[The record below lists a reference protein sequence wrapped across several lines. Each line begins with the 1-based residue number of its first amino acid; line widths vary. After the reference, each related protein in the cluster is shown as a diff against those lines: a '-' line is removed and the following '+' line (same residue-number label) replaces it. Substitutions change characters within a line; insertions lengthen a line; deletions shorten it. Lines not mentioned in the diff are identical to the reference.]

1 MFYLNG
7 DLRRLYDTG
16 GLLSGTESLDPVE
29 LADVQRR
36 ASEALARQSVP
47 GIFAHWV
54 LVVVVLTTASISR
67 AHPGAMA
74 VAAVWM
80 GLVGVG
86 RLVVARSWVE
96 MRASRPLVWGR
107 LFLAGLVASSVTWGL
122 GGALLLTL
130 NNFDRESVLLIML
143 LAGICAAGVASLAAD
158 ERLIRLHVALTLAP
172 SLAAGALLMQGPTR
186 LIVGFVVA
194 VLAYAAFLW
203 VQARHAHASFF
214 QGLIREKLL
223 ERQAAELDAARRESL
238 EASRAKSEFLA
249 NMSHEI
255 RTPMAAVMG
264 YADLLLDPQLPSAER
279 VNHIQTIR
287 RNGEHLLSLVNDILD
302 ISKIEAG
309 KMQVE
314 AIATSVGH
322 VVAEVA
328 SLMRV
333 RATDKNL
340 AFEVEYVGVIP
351 ETMQS
356 DPTRLKQ
363 ILLNLV
369 SNAIKFTE
377 AGSVRIVVRCH
388 EPESAHPE
396 LRVEV
401 ADTGIGMTQEQAR
414 RVFAPFAQGDSSTTR
429 RFGGSGL
436 GLVISRRLAHLLGG
450 DIAVEST
457 SMRGSVFLLTLPT
470 GQVSGVM
477 ATPPPRT
484 PIEGRASAPAPR
496 HVASLPASCRV
507 LLAEDGH
514 DNQVLISTFLTQ
526 AGATVNVVGDGRLA
540 VDEALR
546 AAAAT
551 TPYEVIL
558 MDMQMPV
565 LDGYGATAE
574 LRLAGYA
581 GPIVAIT
588 AHAMAGDRERCERA
602 GCDDYLTKPVDR
614 AKLVATV
621 ARLTSEALS
630 GKIVTSTLREDDP
643 DLQEIVRQFVR
654 DLPDRSSA
662 ILRAS
667 QTADT
672 ETVKR
677 LAHQLKGAGGSYGFP
692 AITEAAA
699 AVEQA
704 LTEGL
709 DEAVVSARV
718 EALAGLCRRARAA

>member
-1 MFYLNG
+1 MTYLYG
-7 DLRRLYDTG
+7 DLRRLYDTE
-16 GLLSGTESLDPVE
+16 GLLSETKSLDSVE

-36 ASEALARQSVP
+36 ASESLARQSIP
-47 GIFAHWV
+47 GIWAHWV
-54 LVVVVLTTASISR
+54 LVVVVLTTASISG
-67 AHPGAMA
+67 AHPVAMGI
-74 VAAVWM
+74 AAAWM
-80 GLVGVG
+80 ALVGLG
-86 RLVVARSWVE
+86 RLVVARSLVE
-96 MRASRPLVWGR
+96 MRASQPALWGR
-107 LFLAGLVASSVTWGL
+107 LFRAGLVVSSVTWGV

-130 NNFDRESVLLIML
+130 NNFDRESVLLVML

-158 ERLIRLHVALTLAP
+158 QRLIRLHVALTLAP

-203 VQARHAHASFF
+203 VQASHAHASFF
-214 QGLIREKLL
+214 QGLLREKLL

-264 YADLLLDPQLPSAER
+264 YADLLLDPRVAPTER

-340 AFEVEYVGVIP
+340 AFEIEYRGVIP

-377 AGSVRIVVRCH
+377 AGSVRIVVRCN

-396 LRVEV
+396 LRVDV
-401 ADTGIGMTQEQAR
+401 ADTGIGMTPEQAR
-414 RVFAPFAQGDSSTTR
+414 RVFAPFSQGDSSTTR

-436 GLVISRRLAHLLGG
+436 GLVISRRLANLLGG
-450 DIAVEST
+450 DITVES
-457 SMRGSVFLLTLPT
+457 MPMHGSVFQLTLPA

-477 ATPPPRT
+477 AMPALRT
-484 PIEGRASAPAPR
+484 PIEGMAPASAPR

-514 DNQVLISTFLTQ
+514 DNQVLISTFLTK
-526 AGATVNVVGDGRLA
+526 AGATVKVVGDGRLA
-540 VDEALR
+540 VEEALR

-551 TPYEVIL
+551 TPYDVIL

-565 LDGYGATAE
+565 LDGYGAASE
-574 LRLAGYA
+574 LRLAGYS

-621 ARLTSEALS
+621 ARLTSDALS

-667 QTADT
+667 QTSDT

-692 AITEAAA
+692 GITEAAA

-704 LTEGL
+704 LAEGL
-709 DEAVVSARV
+709 DDAVLRARV
-718 EALAGLCRRARAA
+718 EALAALCRRARAA